1 MEGGQGRQFDSSCD
15 RPALPYSFFAPGG
28 ALPPSHATSQP
39 QLFYYYI
46 HIYLRS
52 HHKSTHSLS
61 IPAIFRFHF
70 TSFGNTT
77 YCIYPPYITALSSS
91 PSIPRNPNQ
100 AYPRDSILPQFRF
113 RHEAISSR
121 IGQFPLYNRPRL
133 AYAGNMPDCRH
144 SIQTNLTASD
154 KLGHRFFSLPLWDG
168 RGKEKVEPRPRRRSC
183 IVVLNT
189 FIVPAH
195 PRDMVPLDVLRYDT
209 CKLNTPSI

>member
-1 MEGGQGRQFDSSCD
+1 MPHHSRNSSTITSISISVHITNQHTHF
-15 RPALPYSFFAPGG
+15 PSLPSFGFILRLLVTQRTVFTHPT
-28 ALPPSHATSQP
+28 LPHSRHPPPSPGTLTKHT
-39 QLFYYYI
+39 
-46 HIYLRS
+46 
-52 HHKSTHSLS
+52 
-61 IPAIFRFHF
+61 
-70 TSFGNTT
+70 
-77 YCIYPPYITALSSS
+77 
-91 PSIPRNPNQ
+91 
-100 AYPRDSILPQFRF
+100 PRDSILPEFRF

-195 PRDMVPLDVLRYDT
+195 PRDLVPLDYCDMTLANLIHHRYELLAVGALGRQT
-209 CKLNTPSI
+209 